1 MRGKASGKDLEKLL
15 QSGVLK
21 KGGALESKKAPKSK
35 EFIEGNRI
43 SAPSGETFLHREVFP
58 PGYLH
63 GNVVAG
69 SLSSLPCEPLEKL
82 CGEAPEISG
91 VAFLDIETTG
101 LSSACKAFLVG
112 VGRYL
117 PGEGFVVAQYFME
130 NPASEICLLEAIAE
144 EACKSSLV
152 VTYNGAC
159 FDLPILEERARAREI
174 APLFR
179 GIPHL
184 DLLHFA
190 RSAWKCDSKNCRL
203 ITMEEDLLDFWREG
217 DIPGREIP
225 GVYREYILRGRSER
239 MKTVFYHNALDILS
253 LACLF
258 LKASTA
264 KECDSR
270 SPLEL
275 FLHHNSN
282 KRKTGTKKVCRASK
296 TPPKEDGIRS
306 LKELFKAQKEE
317 GDLGGMENTCE
328 KLISREPRDPR
339 WVLELMRLRECGEG
353 DLEGALRIADRA
365 LEKGLWHPKDRKK
378 LEDRR
383 AKILEKISLVGR
395 D

>member
-21 KGGALESKKAPKSK
+21 KGGALESKKAPKPGR
-35 EFIEGNRI
+35 FIEGDRI
-43 SAPSGETFLHREVFP
+43 PAASGETFLHREVFP
-58 PGYLH
+58 PAYLH
-63 GNVVAG
+63 GNALTG
-69 SLSSLPCEPLEKL
+69 GLSSIPGEPLDLL
-82 CGEAPEISG
+82 CGAAPEISRI
-91 VAFLDIETTG
+91 AFLDIETTG

-117 PGEGFVVAQYFME
+117 PGEGFVVAQYFLE
-130 NPASEICLLEAIAE
+130 NPASETCLLEAVAK
-144 EACKSSLV
+144 EAGESSLI

-174 APLFR
+174 PPLFR
-179 GIPHL
+179 DVPHL

-203 ITMEEDLLDFWREG
+203 ITMEEDRLEFWREG

-225 GVYREYILRGRSER
+225 GVYREYILRGRSEK

-258 LKASTA
+258 MKASTA
-264 KECDSR
+264 EEPGSR

-275 FLHHNSN
+275 YLHHGP
-282 KRKTGTKKVCRASK
+282 KKGKTAAKKHCRA
-296 TPPKEDGIRS
+296 PNAQPKEDGTRS

-317 GDLGGMENTCE
+317 GDLCGMQRTCE
-328 KLISREPRDPR
+328 ELASREPRDPR
-339 WVLELMRLRECGEG
+339 WVLELMRLGECGLG

-378 LEDRR
+378 LEDKRD
-383 AKILEKISLVGR
+383 KIRKKLGE
-395 D
+395 DF